1 MMAASLK
8 ISARVDNRRGAHDV
22 TLCTNE
28 QARALDIPPRS
39 TGFGSSANGGELLA
53 LALATC
59 YCNDLYRESER
70 AGISVDGVTVDVDT
84 EFGGAG
90 EAARRITYRVCVR
103 STAPEEAVRRLAEH
117 TDRVAEVHNTVR
129 LGMPV
134 TLERIDVERAST

>member
-1 MMAASLK
+1 MSAPLR
-8 ISARVDNRRGAHDV
+8 IGARVHNGRGAHDV
-22 TLCTNE
+22 TLRTNE
-28 QARALDIPPRS
+28 QARSLEIAPRA

-70 AGISVDGVTVDVDT
+70 EGVPVDGVTVDVDT

-90 EAARRITYRVCVR
+90 EPARRITYRVRVR
-103 STAPEEAVRRLAEH
+103 SEAPEDAVRRLAEH
-117 TDRVAEVHNTVR
+117 TDRVAEVHNTLR

-134 TLERIDVERAST
+134 TLERVDVERVTA